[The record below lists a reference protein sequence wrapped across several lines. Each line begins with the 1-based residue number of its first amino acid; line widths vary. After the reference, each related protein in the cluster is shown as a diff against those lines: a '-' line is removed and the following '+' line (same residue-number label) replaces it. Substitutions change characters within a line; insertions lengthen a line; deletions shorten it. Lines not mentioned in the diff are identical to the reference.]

1 MQAPLNNRFTGQAK
15 LLLLTVLCFLISYPD
30 AFAAVNKGIRIYQTN
45 AVFGAGHV
53 TVSPD
58 GFRMEN
64 TGRLKFILVAKPP
77 SWQVSV
83 FRNDDKT
90 FFTESLTQF
99 EDTGLVSG
107 LISAAKE
114 RFIREKN
121 RESTFIW
128 SGKKLV
134 RVTTS
139 TQTLKYLPLNGL
151 PPQIERII
159 YATYKCPTQGGIPTG
174 FTRTLLQRDYMTGM
188 RNQGRMENTLQ
199 TSKIE
204 DIKTDSK
211 MFSVPPGYKLSKSIR
226 EVVAG
231 SSTRQKN
238 VDFEALLDQIK

>member
-128 SGKKLV
+128 SEKKTCACDHKHSNPQVFAAQWAATANRAHNLCDLQMSYPGRHSHWVYSHSFTTRLHDRNAKSRKNGKY
-134 RVTTS
+134 TS
-139 TQTLKYLPLNGL
+139 
-151 PPQIERII
+151 
-159 YATYKCPTQGGIPTG
+159 
-174 FTRTLLQRDYMTGM
+174 
-188 RNQGRMENTLQ
+188 NQQNRRYQNR
-199 TSKIE
+199 
-204 DIKTDSK
+204 
-211 MFSVPPGYKLSKSIR
+211 F
-226 EVVAG
+226 
-231 SSTRQKN
+231 KN
-238 VDFEALLDQIK
+238 VQRAAWI